1 MAISLAVKGMQHD
14 AMKLFKEALSGYQK
28 LDDTSNIVQVYMNM
42 SILFSSLEDSENI
55 KRYSYRTMSLGKK
68 IPNDSIMSF
77 VYSNYVLANQNIS
90 QDSLNTIGAN
100 QI

>member
-42 SILFSSLEDSENI
+42 SILFSNLEDRKNI
-55 KRYSYRTMSLGKK
+55 KIYSYRT
-68 IPNDSIMSF
+68 MSF